1 MMLSIS
7 DYMHPGY
14 IHVHQN
20 INIYNKFNEG
30 QLPNLN
36 QSVLT
41 KSVHLYLYQPT
52 KS

>member
-14 IHVHQN
+14 IHQN

-41 KSVHLYLYQPT
+41 KSVHLCLYQPT

>member
-1 MMLSIS
+1 MLLSII
-7 DYMHPGY
+7 DYTQPGY
-14 IHVHQN
+14 IHQN